1 MMTIKEEW
9 NKKLQTTQIE
19 CERQLAELQAKHALN
34 ISTLQQDYQELM
46 NEKLSINLSNSIIRI
61 AFAKDLGNEGRRVCK
76 DMLIDACNQA
86 QGVYSKIFG
95 MF

>member
-1 MMTIKEEW
+1 MESCFDVILENEDYTIGKVVEYILYEKYYQGDKSLSYCGF
-9 NKKLQTTQIE
+9 KKFHPHHT
-19 CERQLAELQAKHALN
+19 
-34 ISTLQQDYQELM
+34 D
-46 NEKLSINLSNSIIRI
+46 SIIRV